1 MNGSGKS
8 SPWVAGFAVKD
19 CALVAIA
26 TGRSARTLAELR
38 DELLTIDAASIY
50 FHFWG
55 GLLRP
60 TFDDPRY
67 YNGFATWIGHA
78 LRNPGLAERLSVID
92 PTAFDD
98 MEALRAE
105 LIRTIEDGLDEGGTP
120 ECVSEEAAFHF
131 VRSQIVVFSARK
143 LLDNPG
149 ELPDAVAVMPRTS
162 IFYHFIDARRRTP
175 NSADDFTTWLTDIDR
190 DGYHELCVTI
200 ADIDPFYATLEETRS
215 VLARAF
221 ADFFGESHV

>member
-1 MNGSGKS
+1 MSAGGES

-26 TGRSARTLAELR
+26 TGRSARTLDELR

-67 YNGFATWIGHA
+67 YNGFATWVGHA
-78 LRNPGLAERLSVID
+78 LRRPKLAERLSIID
-92 PTAFDD
+92 PAAFDD

-105 LIRTIEDGLDEGGTP
+105 LVRSVENGLDEGGET
-120 ECVSEEAAFHF
+120 ERVSEDAEFHF
-131 VRSQIVVFSARK
+131 IRSQIVVFNTKK
-143 LLDNPG
+143 LLADPR
-149 ELPDAVAVMPRTS
+149 ELPDAVAAMTGTGV
-162 IFYHFIDARRRTP
+162 FYHFIDARRRTP
-175 NSADDFTTWLTDIDR
+175 DSLDDFTTWLTDIDR

-200 ADIDPFYATLEETRS
+200 ANIDPFYATLEETRTELS
-215 VLARAF
+215 RAF
-221 ADFFGESHV
+221 AGFFGETHV